1 MIFTKKVKF
10 HYFHEYNRNLFCIT
24 QMYNHI
30 PGHGALTRKDLNVE
44 NVNNYI
50 QRFSNKPHCFNN
62 RTFFP
67 RSYRLDNKT
76 ECDNFFRFIN
86 SEEYAKIKEKDAMP
100 FITKVSYG
108 SHRGHGLEMLDEP
121 HEIRLRRKYENG
133 SMCGEIVD
141 NILAQRYISNPLL
154 IEGHK
159 FDFRIYM
166 LIASTDPLIVY
177 YHDGFLRLSLL
188 KYDINSKEV
197 WPIENITISSYF
209 F

>member
-10 HYFHEYNRNLFCIT
+10 HYYHEYNKNLFCIT

-30 PGHGALTRKDLNVE
+30 PGHGSLTRKDLNVE
-44 NVNNYI
+44 NVNNYM

-67 RSYRLDNKT
+67 RSFRLDNET
-76 ECDNFFRFIN
+76 ECSNFFNFIN
-86 SEEYAKIKEKDAMP
+86 SEEYVKIKETEQMP

-108 SHRGHGLEMLDEP
+108 SHRGHGLEILDDF
-121 HEIRLRRKYENG
+121 HEMRIRRKYENG
-133 SMCGEIVD
+133 KMCGQIVD
-141 NILAQRYISNPLL
+141 NILAQRYISRPLL
-154 IEGHK
+154 IDGHK

-197 WPIENITISSYF
+197 NFNLTIKQNIKN
-209 F
+209 